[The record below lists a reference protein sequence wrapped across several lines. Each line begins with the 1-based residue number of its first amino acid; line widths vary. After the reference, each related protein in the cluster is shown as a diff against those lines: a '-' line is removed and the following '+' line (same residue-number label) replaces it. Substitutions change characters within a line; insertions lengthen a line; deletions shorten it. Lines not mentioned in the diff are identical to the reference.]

1 MSQAKTYSYQA
12 DMERLMDLITHSMYS
27 DQEAFVRELLSN
39 AADATEKY
47 KLESLKHGLEAQD
60 HCIYV
65 DVDAKART
73 IQFRD
78 TGIGMSHD
86 EVIENLGTVANSG
99 TKAFLDQVKSASEDQ
114 KANLIGQFGI
124 GFYSSF
130 VVADKVA
137 VHTRRADL
145 DAKDAVLWKSDG
157 ISSYEVVSEPKE
169 DVGTTITLHLRDD
182 ESLDKFLQPWQVRS
196 VITNWS
202 NHLDVAVMMPKQG
215 EGEEGYEQVNEAKA
229 LWSQAPK
236 SIKKEDYDAFYQTLT
251 HDANPPLVYDHKHV
265 QSMNAEFTSLMY
277 IPKKAP
283 MDLYYRDYSKKG
295 LKLYVSRVFIM
306 DEAEQFLPPYLRFVK
321 GVIDCQDLPLNVS
334 REILQTNPITKSIKS
349 SCTKQ
354 VIKMIG
360 KVAKDQPEDYVEFYS
375 EFGAVLKEGAAQDMS
390 NKDAL
395 LKLLR
400 FRSTNQESVSLDD
413 YVANMPKGQDKIY
426 YLVAENHQI
435 AKHSPHVERY
445 VKKGYE
451 VLLLTDRVDPFL
463 MNALTEFDGK
473 KLHMVAKEDDA
484 LKDEKLEKAVEKAQK
499 EHENDLSR
507 IKSFLGEKVSDV
519 SFTARLHN
527 APSSIAA
534 GDDQLSPH
542 MYRLMQEAG
551 QPVPEFKPKLELNPK
566 HPLVKRMLSESSD
579 KVFEKISMVL
589 FEQALLSEGGQLDD
603 PNQFIER
610 VNQLIEC

>member
-1 MSQAKTYSYQA
+1 MSQTKTYTYQA
-12 DMERLMDLITHSMYS
+12 DMEQLMHLIAHSMYS

-39 AADATEKY
+39 AADAIEKH
-47 KLESLKHGLEAQD
+47 KLESLQHGLESQD

-65 DVDAKART
+65 DVDTKART
-73 IQFRD
+73 IQFKD
-78 TGIGMSHD
+78 TGIGMSKD
-86 EVIENLGTVANSG
+86 EVIENLGTVAKSG
-99 TKAFLDQVKSASEDQ
+99 TKSFLKKMKESSEDQ
-114 KANLIGQFGI
+114 KAKMIGQFGI

-130 VVADKVA
+130 VVADQVS
-137 VHTRRADL
+137 VHTRKAGL
-145 DAKDAVLWKSDG
+145 AEKEAVLWKSDG
-157 ISSYEVVSEPKE
+157 ISEYEVTTSPKAE
-169 DVGTTITLHLRDD
+169 VGTTITLHLREDD
-182 ESLDKFLQPWQVRS
+182 ALDQFLQPWQVRS

-202 NHLDVAVMMPKQG
+202 NHLDVAVMMAKQG

-236 SIKKEDYDAFYQTLT
+236 DVKKEDYEAFYQTLT
-251 HDANPPLVYDHKHV
+251 HDVNPPLVFDHKHV

-306 DEAEQFLPPYLRFVK
+306 DEAEQFLPSYLRFVK

-334 REILQTNPITKSIKS
+334 REILQTNPIMKSIKS

-354 VIKMIG
+354 VIKMVTQI
-360 KVAKDQPEDYVEFYS
+360 AKDQPEEYQAFYT
-375 EFGAVLKEGAAQDMS
+375 EFGAVLKEGVAQDMS

-395 LKLLR
+395 VKLLR
-400 FRSTNQESVSLDD
+400 FKTTNSDMVSLED
-413 YVANMPKGQDKIY
+413 YVNKMQAGQDKIY
-426 YLVAENHQI
+426 YLIAENPQI

-463 MNALTEFDGK
+463 MNTLTEFDGK
-473 KLHMVAKEDDA
+473 KLHMVAKEDEA
-484 LKDEKLEKAVEKAQK
+484 MKDEKLEKAVEKAQK
-499 EHENDLSR
+499 EHENDLER
-507 IKSFLGEKVSDV
+507 IQKCLGDKVSGV
-519 SFTARLHN
+519 SFTSRLHN

-566 HPLVKRMLSESSD
+566 HRLVKRMLSESSD
-579 KVFEKISMVL
+579 QVFERISLVL

-603 PNQFIER
+603 PNQFIDR
-610 VNQLIEC
+610 MNQLIAS